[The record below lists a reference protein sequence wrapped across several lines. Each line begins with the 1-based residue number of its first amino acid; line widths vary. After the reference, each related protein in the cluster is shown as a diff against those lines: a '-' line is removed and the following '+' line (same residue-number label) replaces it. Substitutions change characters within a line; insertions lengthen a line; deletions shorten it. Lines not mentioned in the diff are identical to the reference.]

1 MVPIRPMEHANSK
14 RPLRLRMAYYT
25 AAKWRRRS
33 SDFNNVTA
41 AD

>member
-1 MVPIRPMEHANSK
+1 MASIRPMEHANSK

-25 AAKWRRRS
+25 AASGAGDR